1 MRPCGSRANISF
13 HRNESGS
20 RMNIFRR
27 QLTLALAGITVP
39 LAAVAATAPQVIP
52 TMYEAGHFYAT
63 PTTTGGQ
70 KLRLLVD
77 TGGGG
82 GPIGLYWITVRAAQ
96 RLHLKTRTCRI
107 TAHYSVT
114 VANLPRYLPKH
125 GLPPPRNSPCG
136 KALLVQ
142 RVSSTFGYDGQFS
155 GSYLYAGGVW
165 TFDYPSRR
173 LTLEGDAWRP
183 DTAAHAIHL
192 GFQRN
197 DRGNATFGYPRIV
210 VRVAGRPLNMLLD
223 TGATAHPTPIG
234 EKASATPTIDG
245 IGVTSYIT
253 TSVFN
258 RWRHEHPDW
267 RVVPDGDDMFGPRH
281 PMRLI
286 EVPSVKIAGWSVGP
300 VWFTERPDAAFHG
313 MMSSMMDK
321 QVEGSVGANV
331 FRHFVMTI
339 DYPQAVA
346 YFRCARGCKN
356 APKPPRVP

>member
-27 QLTLALAGITVP
+27 QLALALAGITVP

-82 GPIGLYWITVRAAQ
+82 GSGMYWIGKATAQ
-96 RLHLKTRTCRI
+96 RLHLKASTCK
-107 TAHYSVT
+107 VEGQELP
-114 VANLPRYLPKH
+114 VAQLPDYRAGQ
-125 GLPPPRNSPCG
+125 GLPPPGEGPCG
-136 KALLVQ
+136 DALLVFP
-142 RVSSTFGYDGQFS
+142 VADDSYDGQL
-155 GSYLYAGGVW
+155 GGGYLPGRVW
-165 TFDYPSRR
+165 TFDYPAHR
-173 LTLEGDAWRP
+173 LTLEGDGWRP
-183 DTAAHAIHL
+183 DPGAHRTPL
-192 GFQRN
+192 GFQH
-197 DRGNATFGYPRIV
+197 NAKGRKTTGFARIKI
-210 VRVAGRPLNMLLD
+210 RVDGQPLDMLLD
-223 TGATAHPTPIG
+223 TGATSYPTPDSVRITH
-234 EKASATPTIDG
+234 TPTVHG
-245 IGVTSYIT
+245 EGVTSYIT

-267 RVVPDGDDMFGPRH
+267 HVVPDGDDMFGPRH

-286 EVPSVKIAGWSVGP
+286 EVPSVKIAGWSVGR